1 MFSIFATKAHFPCST
16 LWGLCRQLKVAV
28 VNTHP
33 INMTDEGMTF
43 TLLETTSAKAGFM
56 PELTTTNGTDIPPAT
71 TFRSRV
77 VIYLIISFVIIFG
90 NAIVITAVLRYRF
103 LQTPTN
109 LFVVGVSSV
118 DLTNGIFGA
127 LVAIQTILPGRIG
140 QFSCLGRIGCG
151 CVNLVST
158 AMMLAGMSVYQPW
171 LLYCAV
177 PF

>member
-1 MFSIFATKAHFPCST
+1 MTMWHSKTCELHNMFSIFATKAHFPCST

-77 VIYLIISFVIIFG
+77 VIYLIISFVIISG

-109 LFVVGVSSV
+109 LFVVGMSSV

-140 QFSCLGRIGCG
+140 QFSCLGRIG
-151 CVNLVST
+151 
-158 AMMLAGMSVYQPW
+158 
-171 LLYCAV
+171 
-177 PF
+177 F